1 MEKINQIQVLPSGLL
16 GTISRE
22 IGWGQTVKK
31 VNGGGGG
38 GGGERWGGGGGGGG
52 ICFACNVC
60 MARYK
65 ITGLFS

>member
-38 GGGERWGGGGGGGG
+38 G

>member
-38 GGGERWGGGGGGGG
+38 DLLCMQCLYGSLQDHRS
-52 ICFACNVC
+52 FFLAC
-60 MARYK
+60 M
-65 ITGLFS
+65 TF

>member
-31 VNGGGGG
+31 VNGGV
-38 GGGERWGGGGGGGG
+38 GGGG

>member
-22 IGWGQTVKK
+22 IGWGQTGKK

-38 GGGERWGGGGGGGG
+38 SALHAMFVWLVTRSPV
-52 ICFACNVC
+52 FFLSL
-60 MARYK
+60 YDF
-65 ITGLFS
+65 LD

>member
-31 VNGGGGG
+31 VK
-38 GGGERWGGGGGGGG
+38 WGGGG
-52 ICFACNVC
+52 ICFACNVF

-65 ITGLFS
+65 ITGFFS

>member
-38 GGGERWGGGGGGGG
+38 IG
-52 ICFACNVC
+52 FACNVC

>member
-31 VNGGGGG
+31 VKWGVGGGDLLCMQ
-38 GGGERWGGGGGGGG
+38 
-52 ICFACNVC
+52 CFYGSLQDHRFFFLACL
-60 MARYK
+60 
-65 ITGLFS
+65 TF

>member
-38 GGGERWGGGGGGGG
+38 GNALHAMFVWHVPRSPV
-52 ICFACNVC
+52 FFLSL
-60 MARYK
+60 YDF
-65 ITGLFS
+65 LD